1 VVLAA
6 TALKRLVVTSVHKVS
21 QTYET
26 RVKLAS
32 TGESGGDP
40 NATELSVKLNK
51 LFEIM
56 RKPSAPSLSNA
67 AAAEAITKQTGV
79 SISSAYMWQLRTGV
93 KNNPTVQHLRAIA
106 EFFGVSPSYL
116 IDPGI
121 DPQIDAQLNLLH
133 ALRDGK
139 VRDLAM
145 RAHGLTPQALNSL
158 AAMIDL
164 ARQLEQLP
172 PVAPS
177 QGDDLDGRE

>member
-1 VVLAA
+1 MVLAA

-40 NATELSVKLNK
+40 NATELLVKLNK

-106 EFFGVSPSYL
+106 EFFGVSPS
-116 IDPGI
+116 
-121 DPQIDAQLNLLH
+121 
-133 ALRDGK
+133 
-139 VRDLAM
+139 
-145 RAHGLTPQALNSL
+145 
-158 AAMIDL
+158 
-164 ARQLEQLP
+164 
-172 PVAPS
+172 
-177 QGDDLDGRE
+177 